1 MTCDD
6 VRQAVYVY
14 LDDEFAAPEA
24 EAFRRHLEGC
34 TSCGELVHSEA
45 AFLAHV
51 QDSLKPPELS
61 DAFEARVRA
70 ALDGAPTPERPPVA
84 VSPTLSWVAAPLA
97 LAAGALLALGAWNL
111 VPSVDPSDLSVR
123 HAVAAHQTAMPPE
136 VTGGEE
142 TVRRFVQANVP
153 FAASVPL
160 QPGEG
165 LQLVGARLTQVDGR
179 VAVIY
184 QYDKGGQ
191 RLSVLQAAS
200 PAAVSSRIDHRQ
212 GYGVL
217 TFGDRGLHHA
227 VVGRLPE
234 REMRGLVP
242 VAYRP

>member
-24 EAFRRHLEGC
+24 EAFRRHMEGC
-34 TSCGELVHSEA
+34 SDCGALVRGEA

-51 QDSLKPPELS
+51 QASLEPPDLS
-61 DAFEARVRA
+61 EAFEARVLA
-70 ALDGAPTPERPPVA
+70 ALDGAPAPERLPEVA
-84 VSPTLSWVAAPLA
+84 PARVSWAAAPLA

-111 VPSVDPSDLSVR
+111 IPAMDSADLSVR

-153 FAASVPL
+153 FAASVPF
-160 QPGEG
+160 QSNDG

-191 RLSVLQAAS
+191 RVSVLQAAA
-200 PAAVSSRIDHRQ
+200 PATVSSRLDHRQ
-212 GYGVL
+212 GYGIL